1 MDIKDLR
8 AISKPLL
15 AQGAGVSIA
24 KVNRALDELQEQGKL
39 QRWKSPTGREPLTLR
54 ESQLVL
60 DHICR
65 RA

>member
-1 MDIKDLR
+1 MNINDLR

-24 KVNRALDELQEQGKL
+24 KVNCALDELQEQGKL
-39 QRWKSPTGREPLTLR
+39 KRSKSPTGREPLTPR

-60 DHICR
+60 DHICHR
-65 RA
+65 V